1 MSHCISDLYIKIGR
15 VIKWLPV
22 LWKDLDY
29 DGDSLFFILKCKL
42 ECLRAGIERD
52 IDFNEKPQVL
62 SEIDECLDALN
73 RVCADEYM
81 DDKLKAFDSD
91 LHSLEGNVFTMP
103 AEDRKA
109 LIELCDKADAL
120 RQKDIDLIFNLL
132 KNRHS
137 YWWA

>member
-1 MSHCISDLYIKIGR
+1 MPFSNLFTKLGR
-15 VIKWLPV
+15 IFKWLPV

-29 DGDSLFFILKCKL
+29 DGDSIFFILKCKL

-52 IDFNEKPQVL
+52 IDFTEKPQVL

-73 RVCADEYM
+73 RICEDAYLDNN
-81 DDKLKAFDSD
+81 LKDFNIR
-91 LHSLEGNVFTMP
+91 LNSLDGNVFEMLSN
-103 AEDRKA
+103 ERQA
-109 LIELCDKADAL
+109 LIEEVEKADAV
-120 RQKDIDLIFNLL
+120 RQKDIDLVFNLL